1 VFFSYNESMSIA
13 HNLVEWYRVHQRD
26 LPFRQN
32 RDPYR
37 VWISE
42 MMAQQTQIDT
52 LIPYFL
58 RWMDR
63 FPTLSAVAEA
73 SEADVLVAWQGLG
86 YYARAR
92 NIHKAAQHILREHK
106 GVFPSTLNDL
116 KALPGVGPY
125 SAAAIASICFDL
137 PAVAIDGNVKRVMSR
152 LFRLDEQLIKKS
164 FSEALERTVQD
175 WMHDHPPHIVTQAIM
190 ELGALVCTKQA
201 KCQKCPLQA
210 HCEAYQHNEVSRYP
224 KVRPKN
230 SKPKEIIEV
239 VCVRDAYG
247 RIALTL
253 HHSDQLM
260 KGMYRLPTLTQV
272 TTLDQLRFIEQ
283 RTHVFSHKIWEVRFH
298 YACTQN
304 DHSDL
309 VWVDL
314 DALKDYPIITV
325 HRKWLEEEA
334 LTKRFKRT

>member
-1 VFFSYNESMSIA
+1 MSIA
-13 HNLVEWYRVHQRD
+13 KNLVEWYRVHQRD

-52 LIPYFL
+52 LIPYYV
-58 RWMDR
+58 RWMAK
-63 FPTLSAVAEA
+63 FPTLQAVAEA

-92 NIHKAAQHILREHK
+92 NIHKAAQHIMRVHD
-106 GVFPSTLNDL
+106 GVFPSTFSDL

-152 LFRLDEQLIKKS
+152 VYRLDEHVMKKR
-164 FSEALERTVQD
+164 FIETLDETIQD

-201 KCQKCPLQA
+201 KCQICPLQA
-210 HCEAYQHNEVSRYP
+210 QCQAFQHNEVALYP
-224 KVRPKN
+224 KVLPKPV
-230 SKPKEIIEV
+230 KAKETIDV
-239 VCVRDAYG
+239 VYVRDSHG
-247 RIALTL
+247 RFALTL
-253 HHSDQLM
+253 EHSDQLM
-260 KGMYRLPTLTQV
+260 QGLYRLPTISQV
-272 TTLDQLRFIEQ
+272 DALEQLRFIEQ

-298 YACTQN
+298 YAHTILTQK
-304 DHSDL
+304 DL
-309 VWVDL
+309 TWTKAE
-314 DALKDYPIITV
+314 ALKDHPIITV
-325 HRKWLEEEA
+325 HRKWLEEVA
-334 LTKRFKRT
+334 LTEGFELT